1 MNLLDLQGIMCL
13 SICTVGTSADPNA
26 AVHRMSAGA
35 PRRGI
40 AIPAGGTVLLNHA
53 YSTIKVRGAERR
65 RCAAHAG
72 GLQPRPTTS
81 QADSAHPLHAV

>member
-1 MNLLDLQGIMCL
+1 
-13 SICTVGTSADPNA
+13 
-26 AVHRMSAGA
+26 MSAGA

-53 YSTIKVRGAERR
+53 YSTIKVRGTERR

-72 GLQPRPTTS
+72 RLQLRLTTS
-81 QADSAHPLHAV
+81 QADSAHPLHALSCFQTVLYLLPAFSLA